1 MMEKDD
7 VGFVPTMGA
16 LHEGHRSLVRTAAT
30 ECETVVAS
38 IFVNPTQFNDPRD
51 LDAYPRTLEAD
62 LGVLEASG
70 CHVVFLPSAE
80 EMYGY
85 GSARV
90 MAGSVAALWEG
101 EHRPGH
107 FDGVATIVAKL
118 FGAVGPCTA
127 FFGLKDLQQCAVVRD
142 MVASLLLPVGLRL
155 VPTVREPSG
164 LAMSSRNVRL
174 TEDGRAK
181 AACMYQT
188 LLSSV
193 RRIQDGEQAG
203 SVLAQG
209 SESLRA
215 QGFEVEYLAM
225 VDPVTMEPRKT
236 ADPTSHII
244 VAAKIEGIRLIDNL
258 PVSAS

>member
-1 MMEKDD
+1 MEKDD

-16 LHEGHRSLVRTAAT
+16 LHEGHLTLVRTAAT
-30 ECETVVAS
+30 ECETVVVS
-38 IFVNPTQFNDPRD
+38 IFVNPTQFNDPSD
-51 LDAYPRTLEAD
+51 LDAYPRTLDAD
-62 LGVLEASG
+62 LGALKASG
-70 CHVVFLPSAE
+70 CNVVFLPSVE
-80 EMYGY
+80 EMYGH

-90 MAGSVAALWEG
+90 MAGSVAARWEG

-107 FDGVATIVAKL
+107 FDGVATVVAKL

-127 FFGLKDLQQCAVVRD
+127 YFGLKDLQQCAVVRD
-142 MVASLLLPVGLRL
+142 MATSLLLPVGLRL

-174 TEDGRAK
+174 SEDGRSK
-181 AACMYQT
+181 AAGMFRT

-193 RRIQDGEQAG
+193 RKIQIGEPVG
-203 SVLAQG
+203 SVLVQG

-215 QGFEVEYLAM
+215 LGFEVEYLAM
-225 VDPVTMEPRKT
+225 VDPVTMEPRET
-236 ADPTSHII
+236 ADPTSHVI
-244 VAAKIEGIRLIDNL
+244 VAAKIEGVRLIDNL